1 MKIEARNLSFAYP
14 GATEPVLRNIN
25 LVIEPGETL
34 AIVGF
39 NGGGKTTLVKVL
51 MGLFEHEGLLE
62 IDGRDVREYNPQT
75 LHHHTTACFQDFQR
89 YNLSTRE
96 NVGVGNWK
104 LITNDESLESAMKKG
119 GALEIVEEVG
129 GLDAEL
135 TMFGGSV
142 RSTQAKPPPN
152 QPKVARLSGG
162 QWQRV
167 ALSRAFIR
175 SNDATLVVFDEPS
188 SALDARAEHELFER
202 IHSLSSSENGER
214 CRTTI
219 YISHRFSTVRKAD
232 KIAVMENG
240 TISEFGN
247 HQSLMQLGG
256 RYAEFF
262 KLQADAFA

>member
-1 MKIEARNLSFAYP
+1 MAEVNRSYHNVIRTDKRDRKN
-14 GATEPVLRNIN
+14 NISQGTYGTVRIGSN
-25 LVIEPGETL
+25 HLNTPNVNNVRFL
-34 AIVGF
+34 F
-39 NGGGKTTLVKVL
+39 S
-51 MGLFEHEGLLE
+51 FEHEGLLE
-62 IDGRDVREYNPQT
+62 IDGRDVRQYNPQT

-104 LITNDESLESAMKKG
+104 LIHNDDSLESAMKKG

-142 RSTQAKPPPN
+142 RSTQSKQPPN

-175 SNDATLVVFDEPS
+175 SKDATLVVFE
-188 SALDARAEHELFER
+188 
-202 IHSLSSSENGER
+202 
-214 CRTTI
+214 
-219 YISHRFSTVRKAD
+219 
-232 KIAVMENG
+232 
-240 TISEFGN
+240 
-247 HQSLMQLGG
+247 
-256 RYAEFF
+256 
-262 KLQADAFA
+262 